1 MDSNASTPPNEQA
14 DPGVG
19 TPDTQSVNSETPVA
33 PVVPPAPVSE
43 TVQPEVAATPAAEAP
58 MSPAPET
65 SSFGPTGADTPQP
78 QVYGAQPL
86 VTPTSG
92 GMGGATVMGGDVMPA
107 SPAAQA
113 SRPRR
118 KKMLTSVLIAVGA
131 LVVIGGGSA
140 AAYFGVIVPN
150 KPANVLMSAFLNTA
164 QQKRVT
170 FTGNLHEQPASGSG
184 VAVKAIYSG
193 QADATAKATSVHLG
207 LTVSGV
213 DFTVDAR
220 YVGSDLYVK
229 LGDLKTLVSLL
240 NGFSPEYG
248 QLAQSLSGQLSNK
261 WVKID
266 STLLDSAGVS
276 CVTNV
281 NLTLTDKDTQL
292 IKEQYQKHPFLTIK
306 STSTDTVAGKKV
318 TKYVLSMDDDKA
330 APFVKQLGSLSVVKA
345 LEKCGNSST
354 DNTFDT
360 SSLADHDHTPLTVWV
375 DKSSNEI
382 VQVASQSTAQDAKKD
397 NLSVNATV
405 TLDYTKPVSIS
416 APADSTPVMQLFSQ
430 LQGAF
435 SDSGASF
442 DSESLL

>member
-1 MDSNASTPPNEQA
+1 
-14 DPGVG
+14 
-19 TPDTQSVNSETPVA
+19 
-33 PVVPPAPVSE
+33 
-43 TVQPEVAATPAAEAP
+43 
-58 MSPAPET
+58 
-65 SSFGPTGADTPQP
+65 
-78 QVYGAQPL
+78 
-86 VTPTSG
+86 
-92 GMGGATVMGGDVMPA
+92 MGGATVMGGDVMPA